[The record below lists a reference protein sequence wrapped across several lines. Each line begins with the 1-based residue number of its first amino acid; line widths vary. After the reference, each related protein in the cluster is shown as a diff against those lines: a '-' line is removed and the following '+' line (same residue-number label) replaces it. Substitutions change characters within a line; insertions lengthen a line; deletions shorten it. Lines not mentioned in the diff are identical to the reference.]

1 MLIIKQTKD
10 EQIVSYLRE
19 TVKLFN
25 DLQMNC
31 CSCFANKLD
40 TVENGALMYGVAGDD
55 LITQLEKF
63 ISSVHIG
70 VESDIGLK

>member
-1 MLIIKQTKD
+1 MLIIKQTKV

-19 TVKLFN
+19 TVKIFN
-25 DLQMNC
+25 DLKMNC

-40 TVENGALMYGVAGDD
+40 TVENGPLMHGVGGDD
-55 LITQLEKF
+55 LITQLKKF
-63 ISSVHIG
+63 ISSVHIS